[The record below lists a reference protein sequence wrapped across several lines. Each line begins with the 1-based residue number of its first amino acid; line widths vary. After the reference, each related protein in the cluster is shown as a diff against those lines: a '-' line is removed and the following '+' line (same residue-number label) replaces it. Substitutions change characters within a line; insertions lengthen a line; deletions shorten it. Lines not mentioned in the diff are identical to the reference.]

1 MNAHD
6 ENRMRQ
12 LLQQALP
19 PVGDAEPACDLW
31 PAMLHRLNDEPAV
44 PLHWI
49 WFDWV
54 LAGGLVAFIA
64 FVPASI
70 PVLLYYL

>member
-6 ENRMRQ
+6 EERMNELIRQ
-12 LLQQALP
+12 SIAP
-19 PVGDAEPACDLW
+19 MHASEPARDLW
-31 PAMLHRLNDEPAV
+31 PNMLRRMDAKPGLP
-44 PLHWI
+44 P

-54 LAGGLVAFIA
+54 LAGGVLGFVAL
-64 FVPASI
+64 VPASI